1 MESALVPVVFEK
13 FNWQHAF
20 LSLPEPNGQH
30 WVILYNDFIAETDA
44 SKLRVRVGTLERA
57 IFFRLQELKG
67 SAAGHDEWV
76 TLRMA
81 ADNLLEIKT
90 TKLGLPAA

>member
-1 MESALVPVVFEK
+1 M
-13 FNWQHAF
+13 
-20 LSLPEPNGQH
+20 PEPNGQH
-30 WVILYNDFIAETDA
+30 WGILYNDFITETDA
-44 SKLRVRVGTLERA
+44 SKLRVRLGTLERA

-76 TLRMA
+76 ALRMA

-90 TKLGLPAA
+90 TKLGFPAA